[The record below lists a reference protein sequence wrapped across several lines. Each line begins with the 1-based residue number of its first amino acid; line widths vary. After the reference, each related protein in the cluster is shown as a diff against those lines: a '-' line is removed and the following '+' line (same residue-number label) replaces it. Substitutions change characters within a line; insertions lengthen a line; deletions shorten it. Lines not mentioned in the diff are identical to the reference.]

1 LQIRGVS
8 RSGSSSNPTDNILIT
23 YNNQT
28 GNVYAT
34 HGIEGDGANAR
45 FVVAAATNG
54 CYPFMPGASS
64 TAFTVG
70 AYIIDIL
77 EYTNP
82 NKNKTIRSVGG
93 WTDPATATGGQNY
106 GVIGNNSGMQGVL
119 APVTQI
125 QIGAYVN
132 FSTLTSFALYGIA

>member
-1 LQIRGVS
+1 
-8 RSGSSSNPTDNILIT
+8 
-23 YNNQT
+23 
-28 GNVYAT
+28 
-34 HGIEGDGANAR
+34 
-45 FVVAAATNG
+45 
-54 CYPFMPGASS
+54 MPGASS